1 MTFSFLLSFHL
12 LTEAVGKNNADHI
25 MVARAQFAPLFFS
38 FHHPRYQHFFMR
50 DIWQRVQIPEELN
63 HFVSSHEYF
72 SLSGKDNAG
81 QGVDFVHEEPKESR

>member
-1 MTFSFLLSFHL
+1 
-12 LTEAVGKNNADHI
+12 
-25 MVARAQFAPLFFS
+25 
-38 FHHPRYQHFFMR
+38 MR

-81 QGVDFVHEEPKESR
+81 QVVDFVHKEQNKRIKVILSP